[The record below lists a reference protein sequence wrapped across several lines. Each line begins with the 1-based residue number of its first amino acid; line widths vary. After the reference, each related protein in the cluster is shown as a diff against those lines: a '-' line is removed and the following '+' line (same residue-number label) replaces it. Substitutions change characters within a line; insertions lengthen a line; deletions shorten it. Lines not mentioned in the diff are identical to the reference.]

1 MDKKEIEKKV
11 IKARDVMHEKHLEL
25 DGLATVKE
33 ALSAMRESK
42 SVVVIVKKRNKHD
55 AWGIVL
61 LSDIAKKV
69 LAKDR
74 APERVNVYEIMSKPV
89 IPIDPEMDVRYV
101 ARMFDHFG
109 LSNAPVVEDNKVLGI
124 VSYDEL
130 VFNGLYELD
139 AINAK
144 AIP

>member
-1 MDKKEIEKKV
+1 MDKKL
-11 IKARDVMHEKHLEL
+11 IKARDVMQEKHLEL

-33 ALSAMRESK
+33 ALAAMRETK
-42 SVVVIVKKRNKHD
+42 SDVVIVKKRHEHD

-69 LAKDR
+69 LAKDK
-74 APERVNVYEIMSKPV
+74 ASARVNIYEIMTKPV

-101 ARMFDHFG
+101 ARMFDHLG
-109 LSNAPVVEDNKVLGI
+109 LSNAPVIENNQVVGI

-130 VFNGLYELD
+130 VFNGLCEL
-139 AINAK
+139 IE
-144 AIP
+144 